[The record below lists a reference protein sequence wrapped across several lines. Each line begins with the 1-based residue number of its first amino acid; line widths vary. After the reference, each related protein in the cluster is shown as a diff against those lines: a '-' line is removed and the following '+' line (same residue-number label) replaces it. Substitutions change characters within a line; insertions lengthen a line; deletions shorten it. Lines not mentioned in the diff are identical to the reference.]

1 MSGDNTRVPTPVD
14 DRRPVFAKT
23 ASQGNPEAEKQAHEI
38 DAAVNPDIPPASG
51 PGAGIAAV
59 ENAAATDEEARLAG
73 MPTGVRL
80 YLLMMGLFFSVFVV
94 SLE

>member
-23 ASQGNPEAEKQAHEI
+23 ASQGNPEAEKQAHKI
-38 DAAVNPDIPPASG
+38 DAAVNPDIPAAG
-51 PGAGIAAV
+51 PGAGIAAID
-59 ENAAATDEEARLAG
+59 NAAATDEEARLAG
-73 MPTGVRL
+73 MPTGIRL